1 MSFTYD
7 TEPTTSYAKDSA
19 TSIAVWSDIDIL
31 WADPLEGWGI
41 GGTPFTYDAEADASA
56 LNWFDMTD
64 SWANTFYTWGDTDD
78 VYLNDNK
85 PTL

>member
-19 TSIAVWSDIDIL
+19 TSIAAWSDIDIL

-41 GGTPFTYDAEADASA
+41 GGTPFTYDAEPTGQFTWAMA
-56 LNWFDMTD
+56 LNTWQNETRTWRELLTGYDLD
-64 SWANTFYTWGDTDD
+64 S
-78 VYLNDNK
+78 K